1 MSLQSCQQTKMQS
14 MLNGLHSSARSIY
27 VEQKLFPIFAILLA
41 NTVMLFSGVI
51 ENVSELSSV
60 LSEGALSESSLINII
75 SFLADPAISGQ
86 LLIGLCW
93 LLFLFFATRRTAIVL
108 QKAAFAFSE
117 TLQSFIG
124 LNSHGCRAPPQVNS

>member
-27 VEQKLFPIFAILLA
+27 VEQKLFPIFTILLVNA
-41 NTVMLFSGVI
+41 VMLFSGVI
-51 ENVSELSSV
+51 ENVSELSSI
-60 LSEGALSESSLINII
+60 LSEGVLSQSSLINIF
-75 SFLADPAISGQ
+75 SFLAVPVISGQ
-86 LLIGLCW
+86 LIIGLCW
-93 LLFLFFATRRTAIVL
+93 LIFLFFPARRTAIVL

-124 LNSHGCRAPPQVNS
+124 LNNHGCRAPPQVNS

>member
-1 MSLQSCQQTKMQS
+1 MNLQSCQQTKMQS

-27 VEQKLFPIFAILLA
+27 VEQKFFPIFAILLVNA
-41 NTVMLFSGVI
+41 VMLFSGVI

-60 LSEGALSESSLINII
+60 LSEGALSESSLINIF
-75 SFLADPAISGQ
+75 SLLADPVISGQ

-93 LLFLFFATRRTAIVL
+93 LILLFFPARRTAIVS

-117 TLQSFIG
+117 LLQSFIG